1 MNINNRH
8 RAIKLKRTFFVVS
21 VILAVAALVLFLLS
35 YTYWALSVI
44 GLFSLWYLYF
54 MIADYYFIEF
64 KAERGMIRLR
74 YFKAISFGGTSHN
87 EIEFPQQILKKA
99 VFENSFFGRN
109 TDLTIFVRTQKGI
122 AEYPSVSLTALT
134 KDERER
140 MADLF
145 NSVAAS
151 N

>member
-1 MNINNRH
+1 MNINNRQ

-21 VILAVAALVLFLLS
+21 VLLAIAALILFLLS
-35 YTYWALSVI
+35 HTYMALSVI
-44 GLFSLWYLYF
+44 GVFSLWYLYF

-64 KAERGMIRLR
+64 KAEKGMIRLR
-74 YFKAISFGGTSHN
+74 YYKAISFGGTSHN

-109 TDLTIFVRTQKGI
+109 TDLIIFVRTQKGI

-140 MADLF
+140 IADLF